1 MNMSAPDF
9 VASNLF
15 TEKVAHLRKERS
27 LVSRKLFQNAMI
39 LAEASADCLACMAG
53 MIAASA
59 LCGSVSF
66 AGFLQHPSQKAIAFG
81 AAAGVIVVFLLR
93 RDGIYKKDS
102 GLLQIR
108 DTERTLLIA
117 FQALFL
123 LLSVSWILGLG
134 ISWPEIPVAIVLV
147 PILLVVEKQI
157 LFSLAAKLQR
167 TARMERVIVYGA
179 GETARRVLS
188 TLLQSPRL
196 GLLPVAIIDA
206 GPEQTADSM
215 LEMGY
220 RGRGSFPVQ
229 LGPVTAAKL
238 QSFRGNLLVLASSD
252 LSPQQIA
259 QTTEAAEQSG
269 MSVATLRGPAVQE
282 HRAADFIDAQL
293 IEIDGL
299 SFTTSKIPAGSRLYE
314 LVKRAVDVAASA
326 LLLVLL
332 APVFILIAIIIR
344 LDSPGPALFIQQ
356 RVGRNGALFNI
367 FKFRSMFTTAPK
379 YAASPT
385 SSHDPRI
392 TRVGRLLRRTSLD
405 ELPQLINVLLGA
417 MSLVGPRP
425 EMPFIVETY
434 DARQRRRLQIVP
446 GITCLWQL
454 SADRSFPIH
463 HNIQYDL
470 YYIRNR
476 GFFVDVAI
484 LIHTL
489 FFAMR
494 AGV

>member
-1 MNMSAPDF
+1 
-9 VASNLF
+9 
-15 TEKVAHLRKERS
+15 
-27 LVSRKLFQNAMI
+27 MI
-39 LAEASADCLACMAG
+39 FAEASADFLACVAA
-53 MIAASA
+53 MIAAFA
-59 LCGSVSF
+59 LCGAFSF
-66 AGFLQHPSQKAIAFG
+66 IDFLQHPPQKAIAVG
-81 AAAGVIVVFLLR
+81 AALGVMVVFLLR

-108 DTERTLLIA
+108 ETERTLLIA
-117 FQALFL
+117 FQASFL
-123 LLSVSWILGLG
+123 LLAVSRILGLC
-134 ISWPEIPVAIVLV
+134 ISWPKIPIVVIPVAIVLV
-147 PILLVVEKQI
+147 PVLLVAEKKI
-157 LFSLAAKLQR
+157 LFSIAAKLQR
-167 TARMERVIVYGA
+167 TTRMERVIVYGT
-179 GETARRVLS
+179 GEPALRVLS

-196 GLLPVAIIDA
+196 GLLPVAVINV
-206 GPEQTADSM
+206 GSEQTADSM

-220 RGRGSFPVQ
+220 RGRGSIPVH

-238 QSFRGNLLVLASSD
+238 QSFHADLLVLASSD

-259 QTTEAAEQSG
+259 EATEAAEQSG
-269 MSVATLRGPAVQE
+269 ISIATLRGPALQE
-282 HRAADFIDAQL
+282 NHAADFIDAQL

-299 SFTTSKIPAGSRLYE
+299 SFTTSRAPAPSRLYE
-314 LVKRAVDVAASA
+314 LAKRAVDMGASA
-326 LLLVLL
+326 LLTVLL
-332 APVFILIAIIIR
+332 APLFILVAILIR
-344 LDSPGPALFIQQ
+344 LDSPGPAFFIQQ

-405 ELPQLINVLLGA
+405 ELPQLINVLLGT

-463 HNIQYDL
+463 QNIEYDL

>member
-1 MNMSAPDF
+1 MSAPDF

-15 TEKVAHLRKERS
+15 TEKVAHLREERS
-27 LVSRKLFQNAMI
+27 LVSRKLFQNAII
-39 LAEASADCLACMAG
+39 LAEASADLLACVAG
-53 MIAASA
+53 MVAAFA
-59 LCGSVSF
+59 LCGSFSF
-66 AGFLQHPSQKAIAFG
+66 TGILLHPSQKAVVVGAAFG
-81 AAAGVIVVFLLR
+81 AIVIFLLR

-108 DTERTLLIA
+108 ETERTLLIA

-123 LLSVSWILGLG
+123 LLLVSWILGLG
-134 ISWPEIPVAIVLV
+134 ISWPEIPVAIILV
-147 PILLVVEKQI
+147 PILLVVEKKI
-157 LFSLAAKLQR
+157 LFSLAARLQR
-167 TARMERVIVYGA
+167 TARMERVIVYGV

-196 GLLPVAIIDA
+196 GLLPVAVIDP
-206 GPEQTADSM
+206 GLEQTADSM

-238 QSFRGNLLVLASSD
+238 QSFHADLLVVASYD
-252 LSPQQIA
+252 LSPQQIVEA
-259 QTTEAAEQSG
+259 TEAAEQSG
-269 MSVATLRGPAVQE
+269 MSVATLRGSAVQE
-282 HRAADFIDAQL
+282 GYAADFIDAQL

-299 SFTTSKIPAGSRLYE
+299 SFATSKAPATSMLYE

-326 LLLVLL
+326 VLLVLL
-332 APVFILIAIIIR
+332 APAFILIAFLIR

-392 TRVGRLLRRTSLD
+392 TRIGRLLRRTSLD
-405 ELPQLINVLLGA
+405 ELPQLINVFMGT

-434 DARQRRRLQIVP
+434 DVRQRQRLQIAP

-463 HNIQYDL
+463 LNIQYDL

-476 GFFVDVAI
+476 GFFVDIAI

>member
-1 MNMSAPDF
+1 MSAPDF

-15 TEKVAHLRKERS
+15 TEKVAHLREERS

-39 LAEASADCLACMAG
+39 LAEASADFLACVAG
-53 MIAASA
+53 MVAAFA
-59 LCGSVSF
+59 LCGSFSF
-66 AGFLQHPSQKAIAFG
+66 TGILQHPSQKAVAVG
-81 AAAGVIVVFLLR
+81 AALGATVVFLLR

-108 DTERTLLIA
+108 ETERTILIA
-117 FQALFL
+117 LQALFL
-123 LLSVSWILGLG
+123 LLSVSWILGSG
-134 ISWPEIPVAIVLV
+134 ISWPSVPVAIVLV
-147 PILLVVEKQI
+147 PILLVAEKKI

-167 TARMERVIVYGA
+167 TAPMERVIVYGA
-179 GETARRVLS
+179 GDTARRVLS

-196 GLLPVAIIDA
+196 GLLPVAVIDP

-229 LGPVTAAKL
+229 LGPVTAEKL
-238 QSFRGNLLVLASSD
+238 QALRVDLLVLASSD

-259 QTTEAAEQSG
+259 EATQAAEQSG
-269 MSVATLRGPAVQE
+269 ISVATLRASALQE
-282 HRAADFIDAQL
+282 HYAADFIDAQL

-299 SFTTSKIPAGSRLYE
+299 SFTTSKAPVGFRLYE
-314 LVKRAVDVAASA
+314 LVKRAVDVVASA
-326 LLLVLL
+326 VLLVLL
-332 APVFILIAIIIR
+332 SPVFILIAIFICF
-344 LDSPGPALFIQQ
+344 DSPGPALFIQQ

-367 FKFRSMFTTAPK
+367 LKFRSMFTNAPK

-405 ELPQLINVLLGA
+405 ELPQLINVLSGT

-434 DARQRRRLQIVP
+434 DARQRQRLQIAP

-463 HNIQYDL
+463 TNILYDL

-476 GFFVDVAI
+476 SFFVDIAI

-489 FFAMR
+489 FLAMR

>member
-1 MNMSAPDF
+1 MSAPDF

-15 TEKVAHLRKERS
+15 AEKVAHPRKEHR
-27 LVSRKLFQNAMI
+27 LVSREFFQNAMI
-39 LAEASADCLACMAG
+39 LAEASADFLACV
-53 MIAASA
+53 AAFA
-59 LCGSVSF
+59 LCGAFSF
-66 AGFLQHPSQKAIAFG
+66 TDFLQHSSQKTVAVG
-81 AAAGVIVVFLLR
+81 AAVGVIVVFLLH

-108 DTERTLLIA
+108 ETGRTLLIA
-117 FQALFL
+117 FQALFV

-196 GLLPVAIIDA
+196 GLLPVAVIDA
-206 GPEQTADSM
+206 GTEQSAASI

-229 LGPVTAAKL
+229 LGPVSAAKL
-238 QSFRGNLLVLASSD
+238 QSFHADLLVLASSD

-259 QTTEAAEQSG
+259 EATEAAEQSG

-282 HRAADFIDAQL
+282 HHAADIADAQL

-299 SFTTSKIPAGSRLYE
+299 SFTTSKALASSRLYE
-314 LVKRAVDVAASA
+314 LVKRAVDMAVSA
-326 LLLVLL
+326 FLIVLL
-332 APVFILIAIIIR
+332 APVFILIVFLIR

-392 TRVGRLLRRTSLD
+392 TRIGRLLRRTSLD
-405 ELPQLINVLLGA
+405 ELPQLTNVLLGT

-434 DARQRRRLQIVP
+434 DARQRQRLQITP

-463 HNIQYDL
+463 LNIQYDL

-476 GFFVDVAI
+476 GFFVDIAI

>member
-1 MNMSAPDF
+1 MSAPDF

-27 LVSRKLFQNAMI
+27 LVSRKLFQNTMI
-39 LAEASADCLACMAG
+39 LAEASADFLASVAG
-53 MIAASA
+53 MIAAFA
-59 LCGSVSF
+59 FCGAFSF
-66 AGFLQHPSQKAIAFG
+66 TGFLQHPSQKVVALGVAV
-81 AAAGVIVVFLLR
+81 GVIVVFLLH

-108 DTERTLLIA
+108 ETERTLLIA
-117 FQALFL
+117 VQALSL
-123 LLSVSWILGLG
+123 LLLVGRILGLG
-134 ISWPEIPVAIVLV
+134 ISWPEIAVAVVVV
-147 PILLVVEKQI
+147 PILLVVEKKI

-188 TLLQSPRL
+188 ALLQSPRL
-196 GLLPVAIIDA
+196 GLLPVAVIDPD
-206 GPEQTADSM
+206 PEQTADPM

-220 RGRGSFPVQ
+220 RGRDSFPVQ

-238 QSFRGNLLVLASSD
+238 QAIHADLLVLASSN
-252 LSPQQIA
+252 LSLQQIA
-259 QTTEAAEQSG
+259 EATKAAEQSG
-269 MSVATLRGPAVQE
+269 ISVATLRGPAVQE
-282 HRAADFIDAQL
+282 DHAADFIDAQL

-299 SFTTSKIPAGSRLYE
+299 SFITSKTPAGSRLYE
-314 LVKRAVDVAASA
+314 LIKRSVDVAASA
-326 LLLVLL
+326 LLMVLL
-332 APVFILIAIIIR
+332 APLFILIAILIR

-405 ELPQLINVLLGA
+405 ELPQLINVLLGT

-434 DARQRRRLQIVP
+434 DARQRQRLQIAP

-476 GFFVDVAI
+476 GFFVDIAI

>member
-1 MNMSAPDF
+1 MSAPDF

-39 LAEASADCLACMAG
+39 LAEASADFLACVAG

-59 LCGSVSF
+59 FSGSLIF
-66 AGFLQHPSQKAIAFG
+66 AGFLQHPLQKAVAGG
-81 AAAGVIVVFLLR
+81 AAVGVIVVFLLR
-93 RDGIYKKDS
+93 RDGIHKKDS

-108 DTERTLLIA
+108 ETERILLVA
-117 FQALFL
+117 FQAMFL

-134 ISWPEIPVAIVLV
+134 ISWPEIPVAIALV
-147 PILLVVEKQI
+147 PIFLVVEKQI
-157 LFSLAAKLQR
+157 LFSLAARLQR

-196 GLLPVAIIDA
+196 GLLPVAVVD
-206 GPEQTADSM
+206 PSPQQTEASM

-229 LGPVTAAKL
+229 LGPVTAEKL
-238 QSFRGNLLVLASSD
+238 QSFHADLLVLASSD

-259 QTTEAAEQSG
+259 QATEAAEQSG
-269 MSVATLRGPAVQE
+269 MSVATLRASTVQE
-282 HRAADFIDAQL
+282 DLAADFIDARL

-299 SFTTSKIPAGSRLYE
+299 SFTTSKAPASSKLYE
-314 LVKRAVDVAASA
+314 LVKRAVDVAASTF
-326 LLLVLL
+326 LMLLL
-332 APVFILIAIIIR
+332 APVFILIAILIR
-344 LDSPGPALFIQQ
+344 LDSHGPALFIQQ
-356 RVGRNGALFNI
+356 RVGRNGVLFNI

-405 ELPQLINVLLGA
+405 ELPQLINVFLGT

-434 DARQRRRLQIVP
+434 DARQRQRLQIAP

-463 HNIQYDL
+463 LNIQYDL

-476 GFFVDVAI
+476 GFFVDIAI

-494 AGV
+494 AGI